1 MENSELI
8 TKKAIDC
15 YERTDLYFNS
25 NGVDTESKRCF
36 LNGFNEGYKIA
47 KCDLYNC
54 FCKQCEHYDKD
65 TRCKKYIFNKSFNR
79 ETDCEKIKY
88 IFNIEE

>member
-1 MENSELI
+1 MGNSELI
-8 TKKAIDC
+8 IKKAIDC
-15 YERTDLYFNS
+15 YERTDLYFS

-47 KCDLYNC
+47 KRDLYNC

-65 TRCKKYIFNKSFNR
+65 TLCKKYIFYKSFNR